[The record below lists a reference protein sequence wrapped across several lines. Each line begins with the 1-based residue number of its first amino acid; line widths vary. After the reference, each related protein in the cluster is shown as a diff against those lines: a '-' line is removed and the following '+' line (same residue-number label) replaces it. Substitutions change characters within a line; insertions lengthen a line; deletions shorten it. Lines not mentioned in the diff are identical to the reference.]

1 MIPVANGTIKTNRPK
16 SITVTTSNQ
25 YVVAADGLLC
35 GDVLFITVRISKD
48 IPSPAFQNIA
58 FTLPSDG
65 RNVIQDVANVGR
77 SGSISFGSGSD
88 TGKTANTRLYA
99 TSNGNCGMSFSVS
112 QALVADCFVQFC
124 VPYY

>member
-1 MIPVANGTIKTNRPK
+1 MANGKIETNRPK

-58 FTLPSDG
+58 FNLPSDG
-65 RNVIQDVANVGR
+65 RNVISDVSNLGR
-77 SGSISFGSGSD
+77 SGSISFGSGND
-88 TGKTANTRLYA
+88 TAKSATTRLYP
-99 TSNGNCGMSFSVS
+99 TSGGNCGMSFSVS
-112 QALVADCFVQFC
+112 QALAADCFVHFC